1 MNPKQLVTIS
11 KFLSK
16 HLRHEPESLG
26 LTLADGG
33 WVDVQTLLDA
43 CAKHGFP
50 ISRDQL
56 DEVVRTSDKK
66 RFAFDDSGT
75 RIRAN
80 QGHSTPVDLQLQPV
94 EPPALLYHGSATKNE
109 AAVELLVKGLDSAEP
124 LVQLGSLRA
133 LLERRSQQGQREILR
148 RLPDHADAWRPT
160 IDDDAVAGYLR
171 HNYIAQP
178 RTIYREAAKLNP
190 HLKQATEML
199 QQVDRKL

>member
-33 WVDVQTLLDA
+33 WVEIEALLDA

-50 ISRDQL
+50 ISSDQL

-75 RIRAN
+75 KIRAN
-80 QGHSTPVDLQLQPV
+80 QGHSTAFDLQLQPV
-94 EPPALLYHGSATKNE
+94 EPPANLYHGTAENNVTQIQALGLLKMKRHHVHLSLDRAT
-109 AAVELLVKGLDSAEP
+109 ALAVGKRHGKPVVFAVDSAAM
-124 LVQLGSLRA
+124 RA
-133 LLERRSQQGQREILR
+133 QGHLFYRSENGVWLT
-148 RLPDHADAWRPT
+148 DHVP
-160 IDDDAVAGYLR
+160 VEFLSV
-171 HNYIAQP
+171 
-178 RTIYREAAKLNP
+178 
-190 HLKQATEML
+190 
-199 QQVDRKL
+199 VDPI